1 MERGLKIIFLI
12 GYPQKETFIEF
23 INSIF
28 QIIHPSVLID
38 EEVPEEVQKL
48 AFLREE
54 MRDKKNWEEAD
65 RLREE
70 IEKMGWLIEDS
81 ESSQK
86 LVRKK

>member
-1 MERGLKIIFLI
+1 MVSLRG
-12 GYPQKETFIEF
+12 
-23 INSIF
+23 
-28 QIIHPSVLID
+28 
-38 EEVPEEVQKL
+38 
-48 AFLREE
+48 E

>member
-1 MERGLKIIFLI
+1 MSEKDIEESKKFIIGF
-12 GYPQKETFIEF
+12 
-23 INSIF
+23 NSIF
-28 QIIHPSVLID
+28 QIINLSVLTD
-38 EEVPEEVQKL
+38 ETVPEEVQKMVS
-48 AFLREE
+48 LRGE

-81 ESSQK
+81 ESYQK